1 MEDSGPFNLL
11 WATNISP
18 GPADEVAAG
27 QVVLFDVTIS
37 SADEA
42 KFLVR
47 PTISD
52 SGILRFTPADDAN
65 GQVIATVVARDTSGA
80 SLPGIPLTINIT
92 PVNDI
97 PVGVDDELGGNEDSV
112 LSISAGSL
120 LSNDIDVDLPNDTLS
135 VDQVA
140 ATSLLGATVT
150 LSSDGQTISYDPR
163 GAAAIQALRPGQ
175 TISDVFTYRGR
186 DLSGALTNPTNVTV
200 TLSGS
205 NDAPVAVN
213 DLVSVALN
221 QPTTFNPLANDF
233 DVDGTLNASSVLVT
247 LQPAFGSLTINNAGQ
262 FIYTPS
268 SSFAGTDFI
277 RYVVRDD
284 LGAVS
289 NQASISIVVNEPP
302 VAGDDAVL
310 TYRNETVTFNP
321 LANDSDPDGSIVA
334 GSVAIINPPLRGIAV
349 ANEDGTIT
357 YQPNPDYFGE
367 DSFTYQVR
375 DNGGALSNVASVN
388 VRVIA
393 SRLQNPRNALDVND
407 SGQVSPIDALL
418 IINHLNR
425 GGSVDINPLLPG
437 PPFFDVDGN
446 LRVTPTDALRVIN
459 FLNRTGGLSGEGEGL
474 FVGPAGSGR
483 ISSLGWSSAFA
494 SSHLV
499 AEGEG
504 FTPVVP
510 ARPSTSSVWEWSD
523 EQSRQSEWFDYLV
536 FEEDENQEETID
548 SIWSNFGNIE

>member
-1 MEDSGPFNLL
+1 VQEDSGPFNLL
-11 WATNISP
+11 WATGISP

-27 QVVLFDVTIS
+27 QVVLFDVTLP
-37 SADEA
+37 AGDAA
-42 KFLVR
+42 KFLVP

-97 PVGVDDELGGNEDSV
+97 PIGVDDELMGNEDS
-112 LSISAGSL
+112 LQSISANTL
-120 LSNDIDVDLPNDTLS
+120 LANDSDVDLPDDVLS
-135 VDQVA
+135 IDEVA
-140 ATSLLGATVT
+140 GTSLLGAVVT
-150 LSSDGQTISYDPR
+150 LSSDGQTVSYDPR

-175 TISDVFTYRGR
+175 TISDVFTYRAR
-186 DLSGALTNPTNVTV
+186 DLSGALTNPTNVTI
-200 TLSGS
+200 TLSGV
-205 NDAPVAVN
+205 NDAPVAAN
-213 DLVSVALN
+213 DLVSVAQN
-221 QPTTFNPLANDF
+221 QPTIFSPLANDS
-233 DVDGTLNASSVLVT
+233 DIDGTLNPASVLIT

-262 FIYTPS
+262 FTYTPS
-268 SSFAGTDFI
+268 SSFTGTDFI

-289 NQASISIVVNEPP
+289 NQASISIVVNDPP
-302 VAGDDAVL
+302 VAADDAVL

-321 LANDSDPDGSIVA
+321 LTNDVDPDGTLVPS
-334 GSVAIINPPLRGIAV
+334 SMAIINPPLRGLAI

-357 YQPNPDYFGE
+357 YQPNPDYFGD

-375 DNGGALSNVASVN
+375 DNGGALSNVATVS

-393 SRLQNPRNALDVND
+393 SRLQNPSNALDVNN

-425 GGSVDINPLLPG
+425 GGSVDIAPLLPG

-459 FLNRTGGLSGEGEGL
+459 FLNRTGGVGGEGEGL
-474 FVGPAGSGR
+474 VVGPAMGGFNA
-483 ISSLGWSSAFA
+483 SLGWSSAFA

-504 FTPVVP
+504 FTPVLP
-510 ARPSTSSVWEWSD
+510 TRSSTSSVWEWNAD
-523 EQSRQSEWFDYLV
+523 EDPHHEWFDYLV
-536 FEEDENQEETID
+536 AEEEDQEETID
-548 SIWSNFGNIE
+548 SIWSSFGNIQ